1 MYLLSPPSVRVCVV
15 FLCLFFALYLCNHL
29 SLFALFWLCHYVCL
43 CYNAVHFFSLRCM
56 LYLVLSV
63 RFLVYAFLSM
73 SLFLCVCI
81 FVFIYAY
88 LSVCE
93 CILFVSILMP
103 FSFYIVSLSP
113 CPFVLTVPLP
123 LFSPSFGDKYR
134 KENVS
139 NVFLPP
145 PLPLFFPL

>member
-1 MYLLSPPSVRVCVV
+1 MCLFLYVCQCVYLSIYVFALSSLSSCLYGLFMRYLLSTYVIISHCLHCSGYVIMCVFV
-15 FLCLFFALYLCNHL
+15 IM
-29 SLFALFWLCHYVCL
+29 
-43 CYNAVHFFSLRCM
+43 HFFSLRCM

-93 CILFVSILMP
+93 CIFLCQYVNAFLFL
-103 FSFYIVSLSP
+103 YCLA
-113 CPFVLTVPLP
+113 LPLP
-123 LFSPSFGDKYR
+123 LCSHSSPPS
-134 KENVS
+134 
-139 NVFLPP
+139 L
-145 PLPLFFPL
+145 FPLLW